1 MHVLGALLA
10 LALFAPLGAGML
22 MLLGA
27 WRLADG
33 VLRVG
38 LIVFTGL
45 ATGAVVLPWVLYLGG
60 DVGLGWVLA
69 IGMVATLA
77 GLMRLP
83 RVERDHVFVH
93 LEPIGM
99 LAIALP
105 AVVLAVDAVPR
116 RVDTYDAF
124 ANWMLKAKLIWADGG
139 LPHWA
144 FGQASTAPPL
154 SRQFPLGLPA
164 LEAAVLHGAHGD
176 FGAAQLLFVA
186 LPAGLALVTWTL
198 LRPHVDPWVLAAGVS
213 LLLWMPALRA
223 QAPTDYADVP
233 LACFFVATV
242 LCVGARQLPLAAVF
256 AAAAL
261 ATKRDAIAACAVLA
275 VLALVRWPRR
285 RTLIAFVAVA
295 STTLPWRIWVST
307 HHLHDNDV
315 GVSPSRFGDNAHQAG
330 WVAGRLGEILLRWDY
345 AWTPV
350 LAVAAA
356 LVLLFRR
363 DGRELA
369 VGVLVLGLG
378 LVAALVVV
386 YLNGH
391 AGVHYLVRTSAKRTL
406 LPTAT
411 LAAAVLPLLLWRTLV
426 RWQR

>member
-1 MHVLGALLA
+1 MHVLGALFA

-27 WRLADG
+27 WRVADG

-38 LIVFTGL
+38 LVVFTGL

-60 DVGLGWVLA
+60 NGALGWVLA
-69 IGMVATLA
+69 IGMVATIA
-77 GLMRLP
+77 GLARLP
-83 RVERDHVFVH
+83 RIEQGHTFVH
-93 LEPIGM
+93 LDPIGL

-105 AVVLAVDAVPR
+105 TVVLAVDAVPR

-144 FGQASTAPPL
+144 FAQASPAPPL

-164 LEAAVLHGAHGD
+164 LEAAVLHGTRGD

-186 LPAGLALVTWTL
+186 LPAGLACVVWMV

-223 QAPTDYADVP
+223 QALTDYADVP
-233 LACFFVATV
+233 LACFFVAAV
-242 LCVGARQLPLAAVF
+242 LCVGARQLPLGAVF

-285 RTLIAFVAVA
+285 RMLI
-295 STTLPWRIWVST
+295 
-307 HHLHDNDV
+307 
-315 GVSPSRFGDNAHQAG
+315 
-330 WVAGRLGEILLRWDY
+330 
-345 AWTPV
+345 
-350 LAVAAA
+350 AVAAVA
-356 LVLLFRR
+356 LT
-363 DGRELA
+363 
-369 VGVLVLGLG
+369 
-378 LVAALVVV
+378 VVPWR
-386 YLNGH
+386 GWGGATH
-391 AGVHYLVRTSAKRTL
+391 PPHPGGGTAPAPSA
-406 LPTAT
+406 P
-411 LAAAVLPLLLWRTLV
+411 PPHP
-426 RWQR
+426 

>member
-1 MHVLGALLA
+1 MHVLGALFA

-27 WRLADG
+27 WRIADG

-38 LIVFTGL
+38 LVVFTGL
-45 ATGAVVLPWVLYLGG
+45 ATGAVLLPWVLYLGG
-60 DVGLGWVLA
+60 NVALGWALA
-69 IGMVATLA
+69 IGMVATIA
-77 GLMRLP
+77 GLIRLP
-83 RVERDHVFVH
+83 RIEPGHTFVH
-93 LEPIGM
+93 LDPIGL

-105 AVVLAVDAVPR
+105 TVVLAVDAVPR

-144 FGQASTAPPL
+144 FAQASAAPPL

-164 LEAAVLHGAHGD
+164 LEAAVLHGTRGD

-186 LPAGLALVTWTL
+186 LPAGLACVVWAM

-233 LACFFVATV
+233 LACFFVAAV
-242 LCVGARQLPLAAVF
+242 LCIGSRQLPLGAVF

-261 ATKRDAIAACAVLA
+261 ATKRDAIAACLVLA
-275 VLALVRWPRR
+275 VLAAVRWPRR
-285 RTLIAFVAVA
+285 RMLIAIVAVA
-295 STTLPWRIWVST
+295 LTTVPWRVWVAT
-307 HHLHDNDV
+307 HDLHDADV
-315 GVSPSRFGDNAHQAG
+315 GTSPSRFADNAHQAG

-345 AWTPV
+345 AW
-350 LAVAAA
+350 AVPIAA
-356 LVLLFRR
+356 LAAVVLLFRR

-369 VGVLVLGLG
+369 TGVLVLGLG
-378 LVAALVVV
+378 LVAALVLV

-406 LPTAT
+406 LPTAI
-411 LAAAVLPLLLWRTLV
+411 LAAAVLPLLVWRVV
-426 RWQR
+426 RPRAA

>member
-1 MHVLGALLA
+1 MHVLGALFA

-27 WRLADG
+27 WRIADG
-33 VLRVG
+33 VLRAG

-45 ATGAVVLPWVLYLGG
+45 ATGAVILPWVLYLGG

-69 IGMVATLA
+69 LGMVATLA

-83 RVERDHVFVH
+83 RIERDHLFVH
-93 LEPIGM
+93 LEPIGL

-105 AVVLAVDAVPR
+105 AIVLAVDVVPR

-144 FGQASTAPPL
+144 FAQASTAPPL

-164 LEAAVLHGAHGD
+164 LEAAVLHGARGD

-186 LPAGLALVTWTL
+186 LPVGLAFVVWTV
-198 LRPHVDPWVLAAGVS
+198 LRPQVDPWVLAAGVS
-213 LLLWMPALRA
+213 LLLWMPAVRT
-223 QAPTDYADVP
+223 QGPTDYADVP
-233 LACFFVATV
+233 LACFFVAAV
-242 LCVGARQLPLAAVF
+242 LCVASRRVPLGAVF

-275 VLALVRWPRR
+275 VLAFVRWPRR
-285 RTLIAFVAVA
+285 RMAIAIVSVALTCV
-295 STTLPWRIWVST
+295 PWRIWVWT
-307 HHLHDNDV
+307 HHLHGNDI
-315 GVSPSRFGDNAHQAG
+315 GASPSRLGDNAHQAG
-330 WVAGRLGEILLRWDY
+330 WVAGRLGEILLRMDY
-345 AWTPV
+345 AWAPV

-356 LVLLFRR
+356 VVLLFTRE
-363 DGRELA
+363 GRELA
-369 VGVLVLGLG
+369 VGVLVLGFG
-378 LVAALVVV
+378 LVAVLVLV

-411 LAAAVLPLLLWRTLV
+411 FAAAVLPLLLWRTLV